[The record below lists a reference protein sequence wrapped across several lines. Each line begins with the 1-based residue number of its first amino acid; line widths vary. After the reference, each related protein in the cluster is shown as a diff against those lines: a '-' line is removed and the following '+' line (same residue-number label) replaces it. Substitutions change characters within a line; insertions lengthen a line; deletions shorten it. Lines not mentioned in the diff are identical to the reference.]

1 MGGNKSKVPNNFQ
14 NNEYNKPTISY
25 LQNIKSKYILKL
37 IFDNFEQKK
46 VFKLINYNKGIQ
58 NRMEIGLKDYK
69 FEFIYTIKIEIY
81 PENTYA
87 KGTFINYISDKDKYH
102 IYFGEETKERKINFF
117 SLENPATKVKII
129 LKFKDTSLKGLF
141 KDCECIQKINFIKFD
156 RTDII
161 DMSYMFYGCSSL
173 KEVNLSNLKT
183 DNVKD
188 MSFMFYQCQSL
199 TELNISKFNTKELIN
214 MKSIFSR
221 CESLEKIDLSN
232 FDTQKVE
239 DMSYMFY
246 ECYGLDDVNLS
257 KFINKKLRNMSYMFY
272 GCVSLTKIN
281 MLNIELNSGT
291 IDNTLIFSGCN
302 SLKLLIV
309 KNFNEDDRKYIF
321 KGCKPE
327 MYLYLEITNKI

>member
-1 MGGNKSKVPNNFQ
+1 MGANKSKVPNNFQ
-14 NNEYNKPTISY
+14 NNEHNKPIISY
-25 LQNIKSKYILKL
+25 LLNIKSKYILKL
-37 IFDNFEQKK
+37 IFDHFEQKK

-69 FEFIYTIKIEIY
+69 FEFMYTIKIEIY
-81 PENTYA
+81 PKNNCA
-87 KGTFINYISDKDKYH
+87 SGTFIKYITDVDKYH
-102 IYFGEETKERKINFF
+102 IYFGEETKERKVNFF
-117 SLENPATKVKII
+117 SLENRARKVKII

-141 KDCECIQKINFIKFD
+141 KGCKCIEKINFIKFD

-161 DMSYMFYGCSSL
+161 DMSYMFFECSSL

-188 MSFMFYQCQSL
+188 MSFMFYQCNSL
-199 TELNISKFNTKELIN
+199 TELNLSKFNTIELTN

-221 CESLEKIDLSN
+221 CESLEKMDLSN
-232 FDTQKVE
+232 FETPKVE

-246 ECYGLDDVNLS
+246 ECYRLDDVNLS
-257 KFINKKLRNMSYMFY
+257 KFINKELTNMSYMFY
-272 GCVSLTKIN
+272 GCVSLTRIN
-281 MLNIELNSGT
+281 MPNIELNCET
-291 IDNTLIFSGCN
+291 IDNKLIFSGCN